1 MSASLIGLAVMDHS
15 MLSGRPGLCRISIW
29 IGEIP
34 QRALFF
40 ERFSKFCRLVRFDK
54 RGTGLSDRPVNMAT
68 LEGRTDDIRAV
79 MDDVGIKSANIFGVS
94 EGGSMA
100 CPFAATYP
108 ERVDSLLIWGTQA
121 RWVACEDH
129 PRAQTREE
137 HKGKGRKGAGEKSNR
152 RKRRFLLSS
161 LSLLRS
167 SFSLSSL
174 LLALRTVMGNSF
186 VL

>member
-1 MSASLIGLAVMDHS
+1 MMSASLIRLAVMDHS

-108 ERVDSLLIWGTQA
+108 ERVDSLLYLGYAGALGRVRGSSPGTNT
-121 RWVACEDH
+121 RG
-129 PRAQTREE
+129 AQ
-137 HKGKGRKGAGEKSNR
+137 GKGTKGGGRKIQQKETKISAF
-152 RKRRFLLSS
+152 FLIPSPLFF
-161 LSLLRS
+161 LP
-167 SFSLSSL
+167 
-174 LLALRTVMGNSF
+174 
-186 VL
+186 